1 MKLFNLLE
9 EIGDYCSKNI
19 NEFLAYHYEFE
30 ESKILSNKIDGNENF
45 VIKILYEGKDSFGS
59 QVKYIVIGCDIVN
72 KTIYKSEFYIPED
85 DYDNYFE
92 GGK

>member
-1 MKLFNLLE
+1 MMLFNLLE
-9 EIGDYCSKNI
+9 EIGDYCRENI

-30 ESKILSNKIDGNENF
+30 ENKILSNKINGNENF
-45 VIKILYEGKDSFGS
+45 VIKILYEGKESFGS

-72 KTIYKSEFYIPED
+72 KTIYKSEFYITED

>member
-30 ESKILSNKIDGNENF
+30 ENKILSNKIDRNENF